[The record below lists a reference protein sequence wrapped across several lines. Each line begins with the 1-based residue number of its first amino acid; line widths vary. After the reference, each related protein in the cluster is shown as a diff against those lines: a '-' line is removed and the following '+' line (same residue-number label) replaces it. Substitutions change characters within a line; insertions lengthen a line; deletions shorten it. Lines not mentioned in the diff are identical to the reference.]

1 MAMLLTRREFIKAAG
16 GFVSLNYFVLP
27 GFTDEPEEL
36 EALYAFLS
44 ESGADLIQL
53 RNLNIDPEW
62 YLSGIEY
69 APAGEPSGILRWL
82 AALRERFPALSFG
95 YYNPCLD
102 PGA

>member
-1 MAMLLTRREFIKAAG
+1 LDVLRAVASFQRR

-36 EALYAFLS
+36 EALCGFLV

-62 YLSGIEY
+62 YLSGIEHS
-69 APAGEPSGILRWL
+69 PVGEPLGIRPWL
-82 AALRERFPALSFG
+82 GALRERFPSLAFG

>member
-1 MAMLLTRREFIKAAG
+1 MFPAF
-16 GFVSLNYFVLP
+16 P
-27 GFTDEPEEL
+27 DEREEL
-36 EALYAFLS
+36 EAFCGFLA

-62 YLSGIEY
+62 YLSGIEHS
-69 APAGEPSGILRWL
+69 PVGEPLGIRLWL
-82 AALRERFPALSFG
+82 DALRERFPSLAFG